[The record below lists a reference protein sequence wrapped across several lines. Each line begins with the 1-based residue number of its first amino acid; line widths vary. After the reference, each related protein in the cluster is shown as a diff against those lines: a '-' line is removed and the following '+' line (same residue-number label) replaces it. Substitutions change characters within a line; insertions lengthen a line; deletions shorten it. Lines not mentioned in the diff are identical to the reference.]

1 MGFLDNTGDIILDV
15 VLTDHGR
22 KELSKGDG
30 SFKITKFA
38 LGDEEVD
45 YELYDSTH
53 ANGSSYYDLEI
64 LQTPILEAFTDNA
77 ASMKTKLVTYENL
90 ELLFLPILE
99 LNELTGINKRYSAS
113 INTFVVAV
121 DRFTE
126 DDDGGTT
133 KLGIALNDD
142 QSERD
147 GVLFGESLDRGASI
161 IIDQGLDTTQ
171 ISTKSTL
178 DADLIETAFTIQI
191 DNRFGSIIDA
201 NGNQLELSY
210 IDDDNIAYYI
220 VSAAEGPGRRTTGNL
235 ARPGAITPLADRA
248 SQTVKNISNLVK
260 AGDSPIAGPRG
271 SRLQFKIKASMD
283 LQTSSFLFTKLGG
296 ISTLENRDGAIV
308 ADNVYH
314 IDSIVRVSGMNTGYS
329 LDLPVRFVKL
339 K

>member
-22 KELSKGDG
+22 KQLSKGDG

-38 LGDEEVD
+38 LGDEEID
-45 YELYDSTH
+45 YSLYNSTH
-53 ANGSSYYDLEI
+53 ASGSSYYDLEI
-64 LQTPILEAFTDNA
+64 LQTPVLEAFTDNA
-77 ASMKTKLVTYENL
+77 ASMKTKLVTYESL
-90 ELLFLPILE
+90 DLLFLPILE
-99 LNELTGINKRYSAS
+99 LNELIGINKTNSETG
-113 INTFVVAV
+113 TFVVAV

-126 DDDGGTT
+126 DDDDGNTT
-133 KLGIALNDD
+133 KGIAID
-142 QSERD
+142 SSGGEVA
-147 GVLFGESLDRGASI
+147 GVLRGESLEGGTSI
-161 IIDQGLDTTQ
+161 VIDQGLDTTQ

-191 DNRFGSIIDA
+191 DNRFGSIVDV

-220 VSAAEGPGRRTTGNL
+220 VSAAEGLGRRGLGDL
-235 ARPGAITPLADRA
+235 ATPGITAPTPSA
-248 SQTVKNISNLVK
+248 QTVKNISNLTK
-260 AGDSPIAGPRG
+260 SGDSPIAGPRG
-271 SRLQFKIKASMD
+271 SRLEFKIKASLD

-296 ISTLENRDGAIV
+296 TSTMINNTDGV
-308 ADNVYH
+308 DTSDLYH

-339 K
+339 Q

>member
-38 LGDEEVD
+38 LGDEEID
-45 YELYDSTH
+45 YSLYDSTH
-53 ANGSSYYDLEI
+53 ASGSSYYDLEI

-77 ASMKTKLVTYENL
+77 ASMKTKLVTYESL

-99 LNELTGINKRYSAS
+99 LNELTGINKT
-113 INTFVVAV
+113 NTETGTFVVAV

-126 DDDGGTT
+126 DDDDGTT
-133 KLGIALNDD
+133 ENGIAID
-142 QSERD
+142 QNGGEVA
-147 GVLFGESLDRGASI
+147 GVLFGESLDRGAMI
-161 IIDQGLDTTQ
+161 IVDQGLDTTQ
-171 ISTKSTL
+171 ISTKATI
-178 DADLIETAFTIQI
+178 DPDLLETSYTIQI
-191 DNRFGSIIDA
+191 DNRFGSIVDM

-220 VSAAEGPGRRTTGNL
+220 VSDAEET
-235 ARPGAITPLADRA
+235 D
-248 SQTVKNISNLVK
+248 TVKNISNLTK

-271 SRLQFKIKASMD
+271 SRLQFKIKASLD
-283 LQTSSFLFTKLGG
+283 LQTSSFLFTRLGG
-296 ISTLENRDGAIV
+296 TSTLNNKGGTTS
-308 ADNVYH
+308 NLYH
-314 IDSIVRVSGMNTGYS
+314 IDSIIRVSGMNTGYS

-339 K
+339 Q

>member
-38 LGDEEVD
+38 LGDEEID
-45 YELYDSTH
+45 YSLYDSTN
-53 ANGSSYYDLEI
+53 ASGSSYYDLEI

-77 ASMKTKLVTYENL
+77 ASMKTKLVTYESL

-99 LNELTGINKRYSAS
+99 LNELTGINKT
-113 INTFVVAV
+113 NTETGTFVVAV

-126 DDDGGTT
+126 DDDDGTT
-133 KLGIALNDD
+133 ENGIAID
-142 QSERD
+142 QNGGEVA
-147 GVLFGESLDRGASI
+147 GVLFGESLDRGAMI
-161 IIDQGLDTTQ
+161 IVDQGLDTTQ
-171 ISTKSTL
+171 ISTKATI
-178 DADLIETAFTIQI
+178 DPDLLETSYTIQI
-191 DNRFGSIIDA
+191 DNRFGSIVDM
-201 NGNQLELSY
+201 NGTQLELSY

-220 VSAAEGPGRRTTGNL
+220 VSDAEET
-235 ARPGAITPLADRA
+235 D
-248 SQTVKNISNLVK
+248 TVKNISNLTK

-271 SRLQFKIKASMD
+271 SRLQFKIKASLD
-283 LQTSSFLFTKLGG
+283 LQTSSFLFTRLGG
-296 ISTLENRDGAIV
+296 TSTLNNKGGTTS
-308 ADNVYH
+308 NLYH

-339 K
+339 Q

>member
-1 MGFLDNTGDIILDV
+1 MGFLDNSGDIILDV

-45 YELYDSTH
+45 YELYDATH
-53 ANGSSYYDLEI
+53 ASGSSYYDLEI

-77 ASMKTKLVTYENL
+77 ASMKTTLVTYENL

-113 INTFVVAV
+113 VNTFVVAV

-133 KLGIALNDD
+133 TNGIGLNTDD
-142 QSERD
+142 SERQ

-161 IIDQGLDTTQ
+161 VVDQGLDTTQ
-171 ISTKSTL
+171 ISTKSTI
-178 DADLIETAFTIQI
+178 DPDLLETSYTVQI
-191 DNRFGSIIDA
+191 DNRFGSIVDV

-220 VSAAEGPGRRTTGNL
+220 VSAAEETD
-235 ARPGAITPLADRA
+235 A
-248 SQTVKNISNLVK
+248 VKNISNLVK

-296 ISTLENRDGAIV
+296 ESTLDNRNPTPDTS
-308 ADNVYH
+308 DVYH

>member
-22 KELSKGDG
+22 KQLSKGDG

-38 LGDEEVD
+38 LGDEEID
-45 YELYDSTH
+45 YSLYNSTH
-53 ANGSSYYDLEI
+53 ASGSSYYDLEI
-64 LQTPILEAFTDNA
+64 LQTPVLEAFTDNA
-77 ASMKTKLVTYENL
+77 ASMKTKLVTYESL
-90 ELLFLPILE
+90 DLLFLPILE
-99 LNELTGINKRYSAS
+99 LNELIGINKTNSETG
-113 INTFVVAV
+113 TFVVAV

-126 DDDGGTT
+126 DDDDGNTT
-133 KLGIALNDD
+133 KGIAID
-142 QSERD
+142 SSGGEVA
-147 GVLFGESLDRGASI
+147 GVLRGESLEGGTSI
-161 IIDQGLDTTQ
+161 VIDQGLDTTQ

-191 DNRFGSIIDA
+191 DNRFGSIVDV

-220 VSAAEGPGRRTTGNL
+220 VSAAESRIERVGGLIAPVGLPLGPT
-235 ARPGAITPLADRA
+235 
-248 SQTVKNISNLVK
+248 QTVKNISNLTK
-260 AGDSPIAGPRG
+260 SGDSPIAGPRG
-271 SRLQFKIKASMD
+271 SRLEFKIKASLD

-296 ISTLENRDGAIV
+296 TSTMINNTDGV
-308 ADNVYH
+308 DTSDLYH

-339 K
+339 Q